1 MSLAPQELENSA
13 SKYAAEAIRLDSQ
26 GSRGMA
32 INSYQRA
39 IEALVKL
46 VQIYPDYKLNK
57 VYMERANAYQ
67 NRIKALQ
74 MSHGLEEEEKVASTQ
89 IHTIK
94 LDPPNGH
101 GSKRSIISSSTT
113 STNTSAPAKYGGN
126 VETLKAD
133 FDDLVMKEKPKVSW
147 KEVIGLE
154 DAKRAIRE
162 SIVYPTKRAD
172 LFPLGWPRGILLYG
186 PPGCGKTLLAA
197 AAAAEIDG
205 YFINV
210 DAASMMS
217 KWLGEAEK
225 NISKLFNMA
234 RNLTESEGVPVL
246 LFIDEIDSLLGT
258 RNSEVGGEVRVKN
271 QFLTEMDGINGKSK
285 EFQLYVIGAT
295 NKPWSLEVGFLRRF
309 QKRIYVTLPGNA
321 SRTNLFLQYTS
332 PLNVD
337 GTLRVDELAKISEG
351 YSASDI
357 KDICQSVQL
366 RVVNELFESG
376 IAMEDGTNPRPI
388 GMSDFREILRIRKP
402 SVSVDMIRAYMR
414 WSDQFKAL

>member
-32 INSYQRA
+32 IQSYQHA
-39 IEALVKL
+39 IEALAKL
-46 VQIYPDYKLNK
+46 IQIYPEYKLNK

-74 MSHGLEEEEKVASTQ
+74 MSHGLDEEA
-89 IHTIK
+89 TISLINESPRK
-94 LDPPNGH
+94 SQTTTGNGKKTRDH
-101 GSKRSIISSSTT
+101 PGVSKWA
-113 STNTSAPAKYGGN
+113 NDN
-126 VETLKAD
+126 NETEKAD
-133 FDDLVMKEKPKVSW
+133 FDDLVMKEKPQVSW
-147 KEVIGLE
+147 SEVVGLE

-172 LFPLGWPRGILLYG
+172 LFPLGWPKGILLYG

-197 AAAAEIDG
+197 AAAAEIEG

-225 NISKLFNMA
+225 NVSKLFSMA
-234 RNLTESEGVPVL
+234 HKLNDNEKVPVL
-246 LFIDEIDSLLGT
+246 LFIDEIDSFLGT

-271 QFLTEMDGINGKSK
+271 QFLTEMDGISAKSK
-285 EFQLYVIGAT
+285 VSHLYVIGAT
-295 NKPWSLEVGFLRRF
+295 NKPWTLESGFLRRF
-309 QKRIYVTLPGNA
+309 QKRIYVTLPDNT
-321 SRTNLFLQYTS
+321 SRTNLFYQYTA
-332 PLNVD
+332 PLKKESLLKSED
-337 GTLRVDELAKISEG
+337 LAKMAEG

-376 IAMEDGTNPRPI
+376 KAMDAESNPRSI
-388 GMSDFREILRIRKP
+388 TVADFKEILKIRKP
-402 SVSVDMIRAYMR
+402 SVSTDMIKAFIK